1 MRRITKCRVFF
12 LFLALSLLFGWGIAG
27 CTDKDREKGPV
38 PEPSADT
45 VKYRFLQDSAA
56 KVSAEMTEVSVVAF
70 DVDWNLLD
78 GAVLLQDD
86 IGDMARDG
94 EYFVAEAVV
103 PEGTAMLA
111 YCFTN
116 DPDDEA
122 DEEELEIYVIA
133 LEEDKYV
140 YTMADEDY
148 LEEPV
153 LKFYADAG
161 HQTEKSEFTVGEE
174 IYPAAS
180 AATRGGLQVPV
191 TVCEPVDEE
200 VVAYTP
206 ASADSA
212 ARYTAKA
219 EGLTAF
225 VLHAADSFWFFSE
238 NGVSVKAAE
247 PGPEPTPEPT
257 PSPDP
262 SPAPEPSPSPAPEP
276 SPSPAPEP
284 SPSPSPDRVPAW
296 ILPEGY
302 EVKDGAIYKG
312 EEQIT
317 DPAAI
322 ETQLEM
328 LPEETNK
335 CLAVEA
341 VTGGDG
347 QVVYK
352 ALTAEI
358 TPSIESAHAAHFSA
372 SAQAGKIDV
381 TVSEDAET
389 EETAAFT
396 FAAEGFE
403 FQNGLNVTVLST
415 MRHVTVKLQMS
426 ATPDSSGGRSV
437 SAFALPG
444 RRGNAAAPLLL
455 SEPAPSATKQ
465 IKAAA
470 LNDRDELLPG
480 AQIFEEDFSKY
491 VPDSGGFIT
500 IEADIPTRTK
510 SLLFIMNVWVQYQG
524 SYVVTPY
531 LGLPIDA
538 ADTYSILIGELPEY
552 YFTSSL
558 VPNRFGPYADE
569 DLTEP
574 KDEFTV
580 KETATGTV
588 CETIY
593 FCLDKVNAKGVKASS
608 SPPVSLNT
616 AVVNV
621 VDGRYKAV
629 GAGSSAME
637 YNWYGFKGLYEGR
650 GSIIRVV
657 RSDD

>member
-56 KVSAEMTEVSVVAF
+56 KVSAEMTEVSVSAF
-70 DVDWNLLD
+70 DADWNMLD
-78 GAVLLQDD
+78 GALLLQGD

-94 EYFVAEAVV
+94 EYIVAEAVV
-103 PEGTAMLA
+103 PEGTALLA

-122 DEEELEIYVIA
+122 VEEELEIYVIA

-153 LKFYADAG
+153 LQFYADAG

-219 EGLTAF
+219 EGASFF
-225 VLHAADSFWFFSE
+225 VLYAADSFWFFSE

-257 PSPDP
+257 PSPD
-262 SPAPEPSPSPAPEP
+262 PSPAPEP

-322 ETQLEM
+322 ETVLEM

-335 CLAVEA
+335 CRAVEA
-341 VTGGDG
+341 VNGGDG

-372 SAQAGKIDV
+372 SAQAGNIDV

-426 ATPDSSGGRSV
+426 ATPHSSGGLSV
-437 SAFALPG
+437 SAFGLPG

-455 SEPAPSATKQ
+455 SDPAPSATRQ

-470 LNDRDELLPG
+470 LNARDEFLPG

-538 ADTYSILIGELPEY
+538 ADTYSILIGDLPKY

-569 DLTEP
+569 DLTDP
-574 KDEFTV
+574 KAEFAV
-580 KETATGTV
+580 GDY
-588 CETIY
+588 IY

-616 AVVNV
+616 AVVDAA
-621 VDGRYKAV
+621 DGRYKAV
-629 GAGSSAME
+629 GAGNAAMK
-637 YNWYGFKGLYEGR
+637 YNWYGFEGLYEGTAA
-650 GSIIRVV
+650 SIRVV
-657 RSDD
+657 RPD

>member
-56 KVSAEMTEVSVVAF
+56 KVSAEMTEVSVSAF
-70 DVDWNLLD
+70 DADWNMLD
-78 GAVLLQDD
+78 GALLLQGD

-94 EYFVAEAVV
+94 EYIVAEAVV
-103 PEGTAMLA
+103 PEGTALLA

-122 DEEELEIYVIA
+122 VEEELEIYVIA

-153 LKFYADAG
+153 LKFYADVG

-206 ASADSA
+206 AGADSA
-212 ARYTAKA
+212 ARYAAKA
-219 EGLTAF
+219 EGASAF

-257 PSPDP
+257 PTASPTPEPTP
-262 SPAPEPSPSPAPEP
+262 SPVPSPT
-276 SPSPAPEP
+276 PEP
-284 SPSPSPDRVPAW
+284 SPSPSPEPVPAW
-296 ILPEGY
+296 VLPEGY
-302 EVKDGAIYKG
+302 ELKDGAIYKG

-322 ETQLEM
+322 ETALEM

-335 CLAVEA
+335 CRAVEA

-372 SAQAGKIDV
+372 SAQAGNIDV

-426 ATPDSSGGRSV
+426 ATPHSSGGLSV
-437 SAFALPG
+437 SAFGLPG

-470 LNDRDELLPG
+470 LNARDEFLPG

-510 SLLFIMNVWVQYQG
+510 SLLFILNVWVQYQG

-538 ADTYSILIGELPEY
+538 ADTYSILIGDLPKY

-569 DLTEP
+569 DLTDP
-574 KDEFTV
+574 KAEFAV
-580 KETATGTV
+580 GDY
-588 CETIY
+588 IY
-593 FCLDKVNAKGVKASS
+593 FCLDKVNAMGVKASS

-616 AVVNV
+616 AVVDAA
-621 VDGRYKAV
+621 DGLYKAV
-629 GAGSSAME
+629 GAGNAAMK
-637 YNWYGFKGLYEGR
+637 YNWYGFEGLYEGT
-650 GSIIRVV
+650 GTSIRVV
-657 RSDD
+657 RPD